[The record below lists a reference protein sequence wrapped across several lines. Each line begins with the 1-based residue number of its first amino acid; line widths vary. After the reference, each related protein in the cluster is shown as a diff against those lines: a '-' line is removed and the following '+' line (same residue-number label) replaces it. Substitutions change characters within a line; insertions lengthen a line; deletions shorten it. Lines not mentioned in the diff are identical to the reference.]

1 MLLLVFSGKWGCKWT
16 RWCEKEAVTIGGKSI
31 KKMAGIDEV
40 WMPKCLVA
48 ALYIITICITI
59 ELLQGSYLS
68 SNIWFLREIFQFL
81 RVFNQHWEGITSSF
95 NQFKKYSNL
104 WKPANFLRICLE
116 IKWNSMIWT
125 KHLKNTEES
134 VSTTFSQK

>member
-48 ALYIITICITI
+48 ALYIIAICITI

-104 WKPANFLRICLE
+104 WKPANLFEDLFRNKMEFNDLNKASE
-116 IKWNSMIWT
+116 KYRR
-125 KHLKNTEES
+125 
-134 VSTTFSQK
+134 VSKYDI

>member
-16 RWCEKEAVTIGGKSI
+16 RWCEKKAVTIGGKSI

-48 ALYIITICITI
+48 ALYIIAICITT

-81 RVFNQHWEGITSSF
+81 CVFNQHWEGITSSF

-104 WKPANFLRICLE
+104 WKPANLFEDLFRNKMEFNDLNKASE
-116 IKWNSMIWT
+116 KYRR
-125 KHLKNTEES
+125 
-134 VSTTFSQK
+134 VSKYDI